1 MSSSLYLIR
10 HGETEWSL
18 SGRHTGRT
26 ELALTMRGEDA
37 ARALGERLREID
49 LARVLTSPRLRAR
62 RTCEL
67 TGLDAAAHT
76 EPLLAEWDYGD
87 YEGLTTAE
95 IVRAR
100 PGWNVFRD
108 GCPGGETPQ
117 QVSDRADELIARLRG
132 LEGNSA
138 LFSHGHFGRV
148 LAARW
153 LGLPVAAGRY
163 FLLSPASLSQLGY
176 EHERRD
182 QPALV
187 LWNAT
192 AHDASIGVSG
202 PPAGE
207 TGPVNPRALQRW
219 ENEGG
224 EIPGNK

>member
-1 MSSSLYLIR
+1 MTSCLYLIR

-26 ELALTMRGEDA
+26 ELPLTPRGEDA
-37 ARALGERLREID
+37 ARALGERLRQID

-67 TGLDAAAHT
+67 TGLGAAAHP

-87 YEGLTTAE
+87 YEGLTSAE
-95 IVRAR
+95 ISKMR

-117 QVSDRADELIARLRG
+117 QISDRADELIGRLRG

-153 LGLPVAAGRY
+153 LGLPVADGRY
-163 FLLSPASLSQLGY
+163 FLLSPASLSVLGY
-176 EHERRD
+176 EHDRRD

-192 AHDASIGVSG
+192 APDASMGAPG
-202 PPAGE
+202 AGE
-207 TGPVNPRALQRW
+207 PGPVNPRALQRW

-224 EIPGNK
+224 EIPGAR